1 MNFKTLHLNIK
12 CPTKLPIC
20 AVRFFPTVIPNG
32 KLTHPWL
39 KIRRLQFSIYSNDP
53 IRAENM
59 GASTL
64 IRPAPNVIKLFLSV
78 IFSFMY

>member
-1 MNFKTLHLNIK
+1 MKFKTFHLNNK
-12 CPTKLPIC
+12 RPTTLAIP
-20 AVRFFPTVIPNG
+20 AARFFSTVIPNG

-64 IRPAPNVIKLFLSV
+64 IRPGSNVIKILGRHF
-78 IFSFMY
+78 